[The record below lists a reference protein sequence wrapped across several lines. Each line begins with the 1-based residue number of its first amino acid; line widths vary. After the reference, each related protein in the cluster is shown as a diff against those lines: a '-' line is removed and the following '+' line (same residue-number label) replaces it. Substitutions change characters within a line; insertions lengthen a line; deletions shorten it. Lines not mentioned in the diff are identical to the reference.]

1 MFYVERGYPNEL
13 YHFGIKGMKW
23 GVRRYQN
30 KDGSLTTAGARRY
43 NDTKNAYKNA
53 KSEYRQARRAY
64 SKSYDKAY
72 GYSARHPIS
81 QFIGKSR
88 KTKST
93 ALWETAH
100 DDARR
105 ANSAQ
110 ASYRKAKSE
119 YKNAK
124 KAYKEEKKT
133 KLTKEEKRKRA
144 IKVGAAVAGT
154 ALAAYGTYKLAKYVQ
169 NERIAKATAKAEKYV
184 NGNFFVKYGETGFKN
199 GARETYYRNGRGRE
213 LTIGSK
219 GSKEI
224 GKYNAKV
231 VARGRRMRDEM
242 LDTRLDKGLSKVV
255 NAGDAVG
262 KTARKAGDAVGKTA
276 RKATN
281 RVLDKIDPIYEY
293 VPDKPQTR
301 KTKWNGIDVTET
313 ITPYHKRKVRRG

>member
-1 MFYVERGYPNEL
+1 MFYVEHGYPNEL

-43 NDTKNAYKNA
+43 DSAKSAYKNA
-53 KSEYRQARRAY
+53 KSEHRR
-64 SKSYDKAY
+64 
-72 GYSARHPIS
+72 
-81 QFIGKSR
+81 
-88 KTKST
+88 
-93 ALWETAH
+93 
-100 DDARR
+100 
-105 ANSAQ
+105 
-110 ASYRKAKSE
+110 
-119 YKNAK
+119 AK
-124 KAYKEEKKT
+124 KAYKEKKP

-144 IKVGAAVAGT
+144 IKVGVAVVGT

-169 NERIAKATAKAEKYV
+169 NERVAKATAKAEEYI
-184 NGNFFVKYGETGFKN
+184 NGNFFAKYGETEFKN

-213 LTIGSK
+213 VTIGSR

-231 VARGRRMRDEM
+231 VARGRRMRDEI

-262 KTARKAGDAVGKTA
+262 KTARNAGDAVGKTARNAGDAVGKTARKAGDAVGKTA
-276 RKATN
+276 RKAAN

-293 VPDKPQTR
+293 TPDKTQTT
-301 KTKWNGIDVTET
+301 KTKRDGMN
-313 ITPYHKRKVRRG
+313 ITKTTTTYRKRKVRRG